1 MKYKLLAVS
10 TENQANIGDYIQAL
24 AAARFFPGKH
34 DGFIQR
40 EKLKEYDGEECK
52 VIMNG
57 WYMHNP
63 VQWPPSGRIHP
74 LFVAFH
80 INATAAEEL
89 MSDESVSYLKRH
101 QPIGCRDYFTRDL
114 LLSKGI
120 EAYFSGCLTLTLGG
134 ADLYGSGERE
144 DKCYFTD
151 PFIPKKKSKVWDAL
165 YNTFWMLSHMD
176 TWTSIEKIAKKM
188 PYKKGLKKRIHA
200 CRFYRTYRKIFT
212 EETLLNAE
220 YITQMSKKYL
230 SDYRTDDDRLNEA
243 SRLVRKYAKAR
254 MVVTSRIHCALPCL
268 GVGTPVIFTENL
280 GQTPKKACRMGGIR
294 DFLNIISFSREGF
307 EYNFEYDTK
316 RKISASTVPA
326 NKDLWKPY
334 AEALEKTCRN
344 FINAEK

>member
-1 MKYKLLAVS
+1 
-10 TENQANIGDYIQAL
+10 
-24 AAARFFPGKH
+24 
-34 DGFIQR
+34 
-40 EKLKEYDGEECK
+40 
-52 VIMNG
+52 
-57 WYMHNP
+57 
-63 VQWPPSGRIHP
+63 
-74 LFVAFH
+74 
-80 INATAAEEL
+80 
-89 MSDESVSYLKRH
+89 
-101 QPIGCRDYFTRDL
+101 
-114 LLSKGI
+114 
-120 EAYFSGCLTLTLGG
+120 
-134 ADLYGSGERE
+134 
-144 DKCYFTD
+144 
-151 PFIPKKKSKVWDAL
+151 
-165 YNTFWMLSHMD
+165 MD
-176 TWTSIEKIAKKM
+176 IWTSIEKIAKKM